1 MGHNVIHM
9 MKTYQSIINKTKHQQ
24 RGKKVQDGKTRVLAN
39 KEFSKKGR
47 LLGEKIK
54 SNIQTP

>member
-24 RGKKVQDGKTRVLAN
+24 RGKKGTRWKDPSLGKQRI
-39 KEFSKKGR
+39 FQKG
-47 LLGEKIK
+47 
-54 SNIQTP
+54 QTIRGKN